1 MAELQ
6 HKTPR
11 KPRRTNLRRLPGWHR
26 TGEIFYAVGFL
37 TEYWLICLGRKAAAA
52 AHAAR
57 DAALYLIWLL
67 LAPVLELGQ
76 AFCTALAGPHPLG
89 QLVPWLA
96 PCAAGV
102 ILWAVVA
109 HGLNLHFTLQVEVNG
124 TVVGSV
130 ATEQNFDTARADL
143 QARLAAARQLADSSD
158 TAALPVLEPT
168 YTLHIGGTP
177 MTELQLTDAILRAS
191 GSSIVEG
198 TAVYL
203 DGSLAFVT
211 VEGDH
216 LRCFFN
222 QLQRPWRAPRQ
233 SNVRTAFLHELRLV
247 DGIYLAGS
255 VQPYGEIVQQL
266 QSRDL
271 LQVKTVYTRVYQEPI
286 PYDQQTVERSDLGFG
301 VVETTQQGVDGTQQ
315 LTEEIT
321 YVNGV
326 QTAAEVV
333 HIDILTPAVPEITAR
348 GTHLAPGMT
357 AELDGHTF
365 IWPVPQYKH
374 VSRWMGGSDN
384 HKGADIAAPRGT
396 PIIAS
401 ASGTVVTA
409 TYHNS
414 VFSYGNYVI
423 LDHGDGYRTL
433 YAHMSAFAVK
443 QGDVVQQGQIIGYVG
458 DTGYSFGCHCHFE
471 MFGPGGRFSAQLLFP
486 TL

>member
-1 MAELQ
+1 
-6 HKTPR
+6 
-11 KPRRTNLRRLPGWHR
+11 
-26 TGEIFYAVGFL
+26 
-37 TEYWLICLGRKAAAA
+37 
-52 AHAAR
+52 
-57 DAALYLIWLL
+57 
-67 LAPVLELGQ
+67 
-76 AFCTALAGPHPLG
+76 
-89 QLVPWLA
+89 
-96 PCAAGV
+96 
-102 ILWAVVA
+102 
-109 HGLNLHFTLQVEVNG
+109 
-124 TVVGSV
+124 
-130 ATEQNFDTARADL
+130 
-143 QARLAAARQLADSSD
+143 
-158 TAALPVLEPT
+158 
-168 YTLHIGGTP
+168 
-177 MTELQLTDAILRAS
+177 
-191 GSSIVEG
+191 
-198 TAVYL
+198 
-203 DGSLAFVT
+203 
-211 VEGDH
+211 
-216 LRCFFN
+216 
-222 QLQRPWRAPRQ
+222 
-233 SNVRTAFLHELRLV
+233 
-247 DGIYLAGS
+247 
-255 VQPYGEIVQQL
+255 
-266 QSRDL
+266 
-271 LQVKTVYTRVYQEPI
+271 VYQEPI
-286 PYDQQTVERSDLGFG
+286 SYDQQTVERSDLGFG
-301 VVETTQQGVDGTQQ
+301 VVETIQQGVDGTQQ

-357 AELDGHTF
+357 AELDGYTF
-365 IWPVPQYKH
+365 IWPVPQYQH

>member
-1 MAELQ
+1 M
-6 HKTPR
+6 
-11 KPRRTNLRRLPGWHR
+11 
-26 TGEIFYAVGFL
+26 
-37 TEYWLICLGRKAAAA
+37 
-52 AHAAR
+52 
-57 DAALYLIWLL
+57 
-67 LAPVLELGQ
+67 
-76 AFCTALAGPHPLG
+76 
-89 QLVPWLA
+89 
-96 PCAAGV
+96 
-102 ILWAVVA
+102 
-109 HGLNLHFTLQVEVNG
+109 
-124 TVVGSV
+124 
-130 ATEQNFDTARADL
+130 
-143 QARLAAARQLADSSD
+143 
-158 TAALPVLEPT
+158 
-168 YTLHIGGTP
+168 
-177 MTELQLTDAILRAS
+177 
-191 GSSIVEG
+191 
-198 TAVYL
+198 YL

-301 VVETTQQGVDGTQQ
+301 VVETIQQGVDGTQQ

-443 QGDVVQQGQIIGYVG
+443 QGDIVQQGQVIGYVG